1 VIKIDPDAWTLTIE
15 RDGGSQTFP
24 LGSREAFETIAD
36 LYIRSGWDAKYLYTF
51 TWFGRPIIQL
61 PDDMLRV
68 QEVLYKQRP
77 DVVIETGVAHGGS
90 LVFYASI
97 FEAMKRGRVIGVDIE
112 IRPHNRKA
120 IEEHEFSGRIE
131 LVEGDSTDPGVV
143 GRVRNLIT
151 PGETVLVFL
160 DSNHSK
166 DHVLRELEAYS
177 AFVSPG
183 SYIVSTDGIMKDV
196 LGSKRAAGDWDWNNP
211 YEAAR
216 TFLAAHPEFVE
227 EEPPWPFDESNG
239 LRKNVTQWPGAW
251 LRRVK

>member
-1 VIKIDPDAWTLTIE
+1 MIKIDPDAWTLTVE
-15 RDGGSQTFP
+15 SNGSSQTFP
-24 LGSREAFETIAD
+24 LGSAKAFEVMSD
-36 LYIRSGWDAKYLYTF
+36 LYVRSGWDAKYLYTF

-61 PDDMLRV
+61 PDDMFRV
-68 QEVLYKQRP
+68 QEVLYTLRP

-120 IEEHEFSGRIE
+120 IEEHELSNRIE
-131 LVEGDSTDPGVV
+131 LVEGDSTDPSIVS
-143 GRVRNLIT
+143 RVRNLVK
-151 PGETVLVFL
+151 PGESVLVFL

-166 DHVLRELEAYS
+166 EHVLKELEAYS
-177 AFVSPG
+177 PLVSPN

-196 LGSKRAAGDWDWNNP
+196 HGSKRAASDWYWNNP
-211 YEAAR
+211 FEAAR
-216 TFLAAHPEFVE
+216 TFLTGHPEFVE
-227 EEPPWPFDESNG
+227 EQPPWRFDESNG

-251 LRRVK
+251 LKRVK